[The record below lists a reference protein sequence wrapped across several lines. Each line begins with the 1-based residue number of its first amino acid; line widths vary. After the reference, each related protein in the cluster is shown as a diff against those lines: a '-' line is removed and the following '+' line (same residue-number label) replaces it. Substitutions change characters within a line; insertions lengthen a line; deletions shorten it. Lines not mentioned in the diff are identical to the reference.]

1 MVLNNFIK
9 AACLSTCL
17 GLASG
22 SILAN
27 TYNVETNGGLNVYD
41 ANDSDHWFR
50 LSGKMSLDQNLFH
63 VAAGA
68 VDSSLELRAVET
80 SVTGGVGQNL
90 SYSFRLKR
98 GGDNSLSMDR
108 ATVTYSGFNS
118 WSKVSVGQVS
128 MNYGLG
134 TSFTENSA
142 STDVFRPTA
151 GNDSLGVAITAW
163 NDKIGF
169 SASVHQPNNTHVNN
183 VADLDTAARVSVA
196 PLMRDNLVL
205 HLGVNAYYQNTVD
218 NTATSALAHSST
230 HVNNVL
236 STAGTNARGFGVDA
250 AVLRGPLFLQ
260 AEAHQVSFVGENAAN
275 SGFGYSVEGSY
286 ALTGE
291 SRDYNKVNGSFSS
304 LRTERD
310 SGSWQVSARHSAVHQ
325 DAVDTYRTVGASVA
339 WTVNNNVTVLA
350 NYENALA
357 QKQGAFSLRLQAAW

>member
-22 SILAN
+22 SVLAN
-27 TYNVETNGGLNVYD
+27 NVETNGGLNVYD
-41 ANDSDHWFR
+41 ANDSAHWFR

-63 VAAGA
+63 VAAGQL
-68 VDSSLELRAVET
+68 DSSLELRAAQTTVQ
-80 SVTGGVGQNL
+80 GGVGQNL
-90 SYSFRLKR
+90 SYSFRLNR
-98 GGDNSLSMDR
+98 GGDNSLSMDN
-108 ATVTYSGFNS
+108 ATVTYSGLNS
-118 WSKVSVGQVS
+118 WSKVSLGQVG
-128 MNYGLG
+128 MTYGLG
-134 TSFTENSA
+134 TSFTEDSV
-142 STDVFRPTA
+142 STQVFKPTA
-151 GNDSLGVAITAW
+151 GNDALGVSVTAW

-169 SASVHQPNNTHVNN
+169 ACSVHQPSNAHVNN
-183 VADLDTAARVSVA
+183 VGSLDTAARVSFA

-205 HLGVNAYYQNTVD
+205 HLGMNAYYQQTAD
-218 NTATSALAHSST
+218 NTATHRLAHSST
-230 HVNNVL
+230 HTTNVL
-236 STAGTNARGFGVDA
+236 STAGTHTRGFGVDA

-260 AEAHQVSFVGENAAN
+260 AEAHQVTYLGANAAN
-275 SGFGYSVEGSY
+275 SAYGYSVEGSY

-291 SRDYNKVNGSFSS
+291 SRDYNKVSGSFSS

-350 NYENALA
+350 NYDNAPA
-357 QKQGAFSLRLQAAW
+357 QTPLCLITVEVPELP